1 MSLPVNHHGTV
12 ACRIGLIKTYSLF
25 VFLRRIPMGI
35 KEKMNEQQNRF
46 RVTHVAKQGVS
57 NQRSLSTAEY
67 KVLHHIFLIF
77 APCVALEQ
85 FAVHL
90 ECSMSLYQ
98 IIEQMNV

>member
-12 ACRIGLIKTYSLF
+12 ACRIGLIKTYSL
-25 VFLRRIPMGI
+25 LNAMRIND
-35 KEKMNEQQNRF
+35 KMNEQQNSSRA
-46 RVTHVAKQGVS
+46 THVANMMQDFS

-77 APCVALEQ
+77 AACVALEQ

-90 ECSMSLYQ
+90 ERSMSLYQ
-98 IIEQMNV
+98 II